1 MTQCS
6 WVLNDSG
13 WLSPE
18 PSSNTG
24 LWRGI
29 VLLGVI
35 AAHGLLAMGL
45 PAWFGASPPLA
56 ASSVGVQAQPLS
68 IAMLAQATPVSDSHL
83 RTQAPALMPTATPL
97 RSTAMPIPVA
107 QRAVT
112 LSAAKPK
119 LIATRRAAASSARIK
134 IAQQRRSAPASR
146 SLATDMPPAQA
157 AMASLQE
164 GAAEPAQSQAR
175 FDADYLHNP
184 IPAYPAFS
192 LRLREEGR
200 VLLKVWVAA
209 QGGAKQVVMARSS
222 GYARLDEAAQDAVRQ
237 WRFVPAKSGEQ
248 LVDSWVLVPVQFSL
262 RGEA

>member
-1 MTQCS
+1 MTQS
-6 WVLNDSG
+6 GLVLKGSG

-24 LWRGI
+24 VWRAM

-134 IAQQRRSAPASR
+134 IAQQRSSAPASR
-146 SLATDMPPAQA
+146 SLATEMPPAQA

-200 VLLKVWVAA
+200 VLLKVWVTA
-209 QGGAKQVVMARSS
+209 QGGGQTGGDGPQQWLCQV
-222 GYARLDEAAQDAVRQ
+222 G
-237 WRFVPAKSGEQ
+237 
-248 LVDSWVLVPVQFSL
+248 
-262 RGEA
+262 